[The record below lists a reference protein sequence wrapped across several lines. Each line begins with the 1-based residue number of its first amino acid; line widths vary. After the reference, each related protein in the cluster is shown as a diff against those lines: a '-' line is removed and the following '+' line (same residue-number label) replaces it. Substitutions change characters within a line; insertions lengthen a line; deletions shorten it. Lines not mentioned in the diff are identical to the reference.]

1 MGPGCRWWH
10 LTGDQSLVQ
19 LHDGN
24 RWELEIRRLGGLSME
39 RRKEPIL
46 SRLGPVAKLRGVL
59 VKRAGEFVEA
69 GKMDLGKSP
78 GEVLGGDLLPLAE
91 ACKFLCSH
99 ARKILA
105 SRRCS
110 RSPIWLGDQQW
121 VCRIP
126 YGVVGII
133 GTWNY
138 PIFLSGV
145 QILHALVAGN
155 SVVWKPSEVA
165 PGSAQVLESAF
176 REAGFGPD
184 RLVVLP
190 PDREYGAWLCE
201 QEIQFLVFTGGEKT
215 GRAIAEKLAS
225 RLVPSVLELSGVDP
239 LIVLED
245 CHDLDLTRK
254 AIWYG
259 IRSNSGQTCVAP
271 RRLFIHRSHYESL
284 LAPLRERIS
293 KEALLPLA
301 TPGQIKV
308 AKSIVEDAKA
318 KNARITGGK
327 FSENEI
333 KGSMQPVLIESE
345 STDLLAC
352 REACFAPLAVAI
364 PFDQLEELPQLLG
377 TTAFSLGGSV
387 FAGDVD
393 DGLEL
398 GPLLDSGLVSVN
410 DIIAPVAH
418 PGAPLGGRGASGWGV
433 TQGEEGLLAMT
444 RPMVLSIRKGHF
456 RPHYDQAWSGNDHRD
471 DLYNLFRITH
481 ANGWLEKLKGIWSL
495 VTRRKG
501 PF

>member
-1 MGPGCRWWH
+1 
-10 LTGDQSLVQ
+10 
-19 LHDGN
+19 
-24 RWELEIRRLGGLSME
+24 ME

-46 SRLGPVAKLRGVL
+46 SRLGPVERLRGIL
-59 VKRAGEFVEA
+59 VSRAGEFVEA
-69 GKMDLGKSP
+69 VRLDLGKSP
-78 GEVLGGDLLPLAE
+78 GDVLGGDLLPLAE
-91 ACKFLCSH
+91 ACKFLCGK

-121 VCRIP
+121 VCRMP

-165 PGSAQVLESAF
+165 PQSAQILESAL

-184 RLVVLP
+184 RLIVLP
-190 PDREYGAWLCE
+190 TDREYGAWLCE
-201 QEIQFLVFTGGEKT
+201 QEIDFLVFTGAEKT
-215 GRAIAEKLAS
+215 GRAIASKLAP
-225 RLVPSVLELSGVDP
+225 RLIPSVLELSGVDP
-239 LIVLED
+239 LVVLED
-245 CHDLDLTRK
+245 CHDLDLARK
-254 AIWYG
+254 AIWFG

-284 LAPLRERIS
+284 LAPLRERFS
-293 KEALLPLA
+293 REAPLVLA
-301 TPGQIKV
+301 TPGQITV
-308 AKSIVEDAKA
+308 AKSILEDAKA
-318 KNARITGGK
+318 KNAKITGGQFAEVGAK
-327 FSENEI
+327 T
-333 KGSMQPVLIESE
+333 GMQPALIESE
-345 STDLLAC
+345 NTDLLAC

-364 PFDQLEELPQLLG
+364 PFDRLEDLPSLLG
-377 TTAFSLGGSV
+377 TTPFALGGSV

-410 DIIAPVAH
+410 DLIAPVAH

-481 ANGWLEKLKGIWSL
+481 GKGWRERLGGIWNL
-495 VTRRKG
+495 ITRRKG

>member
-1 MGPGCRWWH
+1 
-10 LTGDQSLVQ
+10 
-19 LHDGN
+19 
-24 RWELEIRRLGGLSME
+24 ME

-46 SRLGPVAKLRGVL
+46 SRLGPVQRLRGAL

-69 GKMDLGKSP
+69 ARVDLGKSP

-91 ACKFLCSH
+91 ACKFLCSR

-110 RSPIWLGDQQW
+110 RSPVWLGDQQW

-145 QILHALVAGN
+145 QILHALAAGN

-165 PGSAQVLESAF
+165 PQSARVLESVF
-176 REAGFGPD
+176 REAGIGPD

-190 PDREYGAWLCE
+190 ADREYGAWLCD
-201 QEIQFLVFTGGEKT
+201 QEIDFLVFTGAETT
-215 GRAIAEKLAS
+215 GRAIAGKLAQ
-225 RLVPSVLELSGVDP
+225 RLIPSVLELSGVDP
-239 LIVLED
+239 LVVLED
-245 CHDLDLTRK
+245 CHDLDLARK

-259 IRSNSGQTCVAP
+259 IRSNSGQTCIAP
-271 RRLFIHRSHYESL
+271 RRLFIYRGHYEAI
-284 LAPLRERIS
+284 LAPLRAKIFTEGP
-293 KEALLPLA
+293 LPLA
-301 TPGQIKV
+301 TGGQITV
-308 AKSIVEDAKA
+308 ARSIIEDART
-318 KNARITGGK
+318 KNATITGGNFAEVGGK
-327 FSENEI
+327 S
-333 KGSMQPVLIESE
+333 GMQPVLIETE
-345 STDLLAC
+345 RTDLLAC

-364 PFDQLEELPQLLG
+364 PFDQLEELPKLLG
-377 TTAFSLGGSV
+377 TTSFSLAGSV

-410 DIIAPVAH
+410 DVIAPVAH
-418 PGAPLGGRGASGWGV
+418 PDAPLGGRGTSGWGV

-444 RPMVLSIRKGHF
+444 RPMVLSIRKGQF
-456 RPHYDQAWSGNDHRD
+456 RPHYDNAWSGNDHRD
-471 DLYNLFRITH
+471 DLYNLFRISH
-481 ANGWLEKLKGIWSL
+481 ANGLMEKLKGIWSL